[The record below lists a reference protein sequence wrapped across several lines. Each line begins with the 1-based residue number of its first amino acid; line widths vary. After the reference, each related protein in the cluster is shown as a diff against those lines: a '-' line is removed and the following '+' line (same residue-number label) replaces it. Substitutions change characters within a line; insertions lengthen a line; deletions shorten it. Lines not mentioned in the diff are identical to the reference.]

1 MKLTIFSRLFIGYF
15 IIFILVILLG
25 IYNHSQLN
33 KLEANILSI
42 TNIDNRLL
50 DYNKKL
56 MNTFL
61 SEAQNEK
68 KYIITKDKIFYNHFL
83 SSVSEFNAHL
93 KENKVL
99 ATTEPFRN
107 LLDEIEA
114 SHQQYVTLCNEEF
127 DLLQNN
133 KRYSRAEFAS
143 QKEVISS
150 LLLEQLKEFKSLIET
165 NSYETIKRLG
175 IEGMNVRKI
184 NIIMTAVT
192 LILSFTIAVF
202 ITRSITK
209 PITIMRKKTR
219 DIAKGLYSRQIKL
232 SSLPEMNELAADF
245 NDMCRKLMET
255 DRIKSDFFSLM
266 SHELRTPLTSIKEG
280 TNLLLEGMGGVIN
293 DKQKKLLTII
303 KEESNR
309 LINLVNSILDL
320 SKMEAGMAEY
330 RFVQADVIPLIDKT
344 LTEIEPIIKA
354 KNITMEVLT
363 PQDIPH
369 LRIDPERILQAL
381 RNLIGNA
388 IKFSPK
394 RGTIRIQAVR
404 KQTTV
409 EISVSD
415 SGPGISSE
423 ELQRIFDKFQSPK
436 MGTGLGLAIV
446 KNIIQ
451 SHGGKIWAESTPGK
465 GSTFIFSLPV

>member
-1 MKLTIFSRLFIGYF
+1 MKLTIFSRLFIGYL

-25 IYNHSQLN
+25 IYIHSQLN

-56 MNTFL
+56 MNAFL

-68 KYIITKDKIFYNHFL
+68 KYVVTKDEIFYNHFL
-83 SSVSEFNAHL
+83 ESVSEFDTYL
-93 KENKVL
+93 KEKKIL
-99 ATTEPFRN
+99 AKTDPMKQK
-107 LLDEIEA
+107 LYEIEE
-114 SHQQYVTLCNEEF
+114 SHQQYVILCNEEF
-127 DLLQNN
+127 DLLKNN
-133 KRYSRAEFAS
+133 KRYSRNDYAS
-143 QKEVISS
+143 EKEYISS
-150 LLLEQLKEFKSLIET
+150 LLLEQLKEFKSLIEN
-165 NSYETIKRLG
+165 NSFETIKRLG
-175 IEGMNVRKI
+175 VEGMNVRKI
-184 NIIMTAVT
+184 NIIITAVT
-192 LILSFTIAVF
+192 LIFSITIAVL

-219 DIAKGLYSRQIKL
+219 DIAKGLYNRQIKL
-232 SSLPEMNELAADF
+232 LSLPEMDELATDI

-255 DRIKSDFFSLM
+255 DKMKSDFFSLM

-280 TNLLLEGMGGVIN
+280 TNLLLEGIGGEIN
-293 DKQKKLLTII
+293 EKQEKLLTII
-303 KEESNR
+303 NEESNR

-320 SKMEAGMAEY
+320 SKMEAGMTEY
-330 RFVQADVIPLIDKT
+330 RFMQADVIPLIDKT
-344 LTEIEPIIKA
+344 LSEIEPFIKA
-354 KNITMEVLT
+354 K
-363 PQDIPH
+363 DIATELFMAKDMPYV
-369 LRIDPERILQAL
+369 RIDPERILQAL

-394 RGTIRIQAVR
+394 RGKIHIKAIR
-404 KQTTV
+404 KQTTIEV
-409 EISVSD
+409 SVSD

-423 ELQRIFDKFQSPK
+423 ELPRVFDKFQSPK

>member
-1 MKLTIFSRLFIGYF
+1 
-15 IIFILVILLG
+15 
-25 IYNHSQLN
+25 
-33 KLEANILSI
+33 
-42 TNIDNRLL
+42 
-50 DYNKKL
+50 
-56 MNTFL
+56 MNAFL

-68 KYIITKDKIFYNHFL
+68 KYVITKDKIFYNQFI
-83 SSVSEFNAHL
+83 SSVSEFDTHL
-93 KENKVL
+93 KEKKVL
-99 ATTEPFRN
+99 VKTEPMKR
-107 LLDEIEA
+107 LLQEIEA
-114 SHQQYVTLCNEEF
+114 SHQKYVTLCKEEF

-133 KRYSRAEFAS
+133 KRYSRTDFAS
-143 QKEVISS
+143 QKETISS
-150 LLLEQLKEFKSLIET
+150 LLLEQLKEFKTLIET

-175 IEGMNVRKI
+175 VEGMNVRKI

-192 LILSFTIAVF
+192 LILSFTIAAF

-245 NDMCRKLMET
+245 NDMCRKITET
-255 DRIKSDFFSLM
+255 DKMKSDFFSLM

-280 TNLLLEGMGGVIN
+280 TNLLLEGMGGEIN
-293 DKQKKLLTII
+293 EKQKKLLTII
-303 KEESNR
+303 KDESNR

-320 SKMEAGMAEY
+320 SKMEAGMLEY
-330 RFVQADVIPLIDKT
+330 RFMQADIIPLIDKT
-344 LTEIEPIIKA
+344 LSELDPIIKA
-354 KNITMEVLT
+354 KNITTEVSRA
-363 PQDIPH
+363 QDIPQV
-369 LRIDPERILQAL
+369 RIDPERILQAL

-394 RGTIRIQAVR
+394 RGTIKIKAVR

-409 EISVSD
+409 EFSVSD

-423 ELQRIFDKFQSPK
+423 ELYRIFDKFQSPK